1 LKNRLPKKYGAGGI
15 PFAPV
20 NGCSALHRM
29 KTNGSR
35 CLSQLSERVEAGLM
49 DTWLGGVRTTCMKAG
64 HKAQRRR
71 YPCGLHEGPDS
82 ISAGMETS
90 TM

>member
-1 LKNRLPKKYGAGGI
+1 MGAGGI

-20 NGCSALHRM
+20 DGCSSLHISLDRM
-29 KTNGSR
+29 KTSGSS
-35 CLSQLSERVEAGLM
+35 CLSQLSETVEAGLM
-49 DTWLGGVRTTCMKAG
+49 DILLGGVRTAFMKAG
-64 HKAQRRR
+64 RKSQRRR
-71 YPCGLHEGPDS
+71 YLCDLHEGPDS